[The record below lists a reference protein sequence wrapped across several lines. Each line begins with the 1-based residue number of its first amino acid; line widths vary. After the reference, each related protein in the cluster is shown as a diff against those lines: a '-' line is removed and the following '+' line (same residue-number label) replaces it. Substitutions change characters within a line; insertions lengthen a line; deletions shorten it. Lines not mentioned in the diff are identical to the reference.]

1 VSDWRLTFAHR
12 GRDQSLVE
20 ALCDQRTLPKEEREV
35 ARGVLFDLAT
45 EPGFDTIG
53 DALDHIEGMSASER
67 RRLLNEAGLGASLAT
82 VEQIEAQQRF
92 AQACDAARL

>member
-20 ALCDQRTLPKEEREV
+20 ALCDQRTLPKEECEV
-35 ARGVLFDLAT
+35 ARGVLFDLS
-45 EPGFDTIG
+45 
-53 DALDHIEGMSASER
+53 EGVSASER